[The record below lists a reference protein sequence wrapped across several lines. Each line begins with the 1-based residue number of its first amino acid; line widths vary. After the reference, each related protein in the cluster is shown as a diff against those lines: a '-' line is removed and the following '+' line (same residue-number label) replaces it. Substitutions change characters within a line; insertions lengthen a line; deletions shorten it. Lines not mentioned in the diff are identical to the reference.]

1 MKAYNK
7 ESIDCLSD
15 IFYVWK
21 HITQITTSLFRTIR
35 CHIKTITIPILFL
48 HSPVCLNC
56 QCISLTKNTISF
68 LYLGNSNFILLF
80 LTALIWGVAFVA
92 QSVAMDY
99 IGPYTFNAVRSLLGG
114 IVLVP
119 CVFLFGQKKKS
130 VIDEDPSKGT
140 AIDRPGDMITGGLLC
155 GIMLFLSTTLQQVGI
170 QYTTVAKAGF
180 ITALK
185 GSFYLGQGDFL
196 VLLCSLCFALHI
208 LVIDHFTDKVNGV
221 KLSCI
226 QFFVSGLL
234 SSILMFLFEAPAI
247 SAIFSAWLPI
257 VYGGVFSSG
266 IAYTLQIIGQKGTDP
281 TIASLILSLES
292 VVSVLAG
299 WIILGQ
305 SLTPREILGCLLM
318 FGAIILAQVAPVQKA
333 SS

>member
-1 MKAYNK
+1 MSA
-7 ESIDCLSD
+7 
-15 IFYVWK
+15 K
-21 HITQITTSLFRTIR
+21 HS
-35 CHIKTITIPILFL
+35 K
-48 HSPVCLNC
+48 
-56 QCISLTKNTISF
+56 
-68 LYLGNSNFILLF
+68 NFILLF

-99 IGPYTFNAVRSLLGG
+99 IGPYTFNAVRFLLGG

-119 CVFLFGQKKKS
+119 CVFLFGQKKKT
-130 VIDEDPSKGT
+130 VKDEDPSKGT
-140 AIDRPGDMITGGLLC
+140 AVDRPGDMITGGLLC

-180 ITALK
+180 ITALYIILVPILGIFLKKRVSFQIWISVVIAIIGLYLLCMK
-185 GSFYLGQGDFL
+185 GSFHLGQGDFL
-196 VLLCSLCFALHI
+196 MLVCSLCFALHI
-208 LVIDHFTDKVNGV
+208 LVIDHFTDKVSGV

-226 QFFVSGLL
+226 QFFVCGLL
-234 SSILMFLFEAPAI
+234 SCILMFLFEKPAVSDI
-247 SAIFSAWLPI
+247 LSAWLPI
-257 VYGGVFSSG
+257 VYAGVFSSG
-266 IAYTLQIIGQKGTDP
+266 VAYTLQIIGQKGTDP

>member
-1 MKAYNK
+1 MSA
-7 ESIDCLSD
+7 
-15 IFYVWK
+15 K
-21 HITQITTSLFRTIR
+21 HS
-35 CHIKTITIPILFL
+35 K
-48 HSPVCLNC
+48 
-56 QCISLTKNTISF
+56 
-68 LYLGNSNFILLF
+68 NFILLF

-180 ITALK
+180 ITALYIILVPILGIFLKKRVSFQIWISVVIAIIGLYLLCMK
-185 GSFYLGQGDFL
+185 GSFHLGQGDFL
-196 VLLCSLCFALHI
+196 MLVCSLCFALHI
-208 LVIDHFTDKVNGV
+208 LVIDHFTDKVSGV

-226 QFFVSGLL
+226 QFFVCGLL
-234 SSILMFLFEAPAI
+234 SCILMFLFEKPAVSDI
-247 SAIFSAWLPI
+247 LSAWLPI
-257 VYGGVFSSG
+257 AYAGVFSSG
-266 IAYTLQIIGQKGTDP
+266 VAYTLQIIGQKGTDP